1 MGFEGLKKYAIFYIL
16 RVTPS
21 IHTHIYM
28 GVSFFGG
35 YETGGRPCTPETG
48 YETGYET
55 GFVFQGLKPPMKPQR
70 LKKNTMKP
78 WPVKPSACRTEVS
91 VNSPDL
97 YNLNGQTQHHKK
109 PLQKASEGTSKQ
121 NKNPATPEIAGQNR
135 VKYEIGY
142 ETGYETGMKP
152 FGHPRLEN
160 SVKVWARVLA
170 RSSSNNNNGSR
181 GSHSKSNN
189 SRQYK

>member
-1 MGFEGLKKYAIFYIL
+1 MY
-16 RVTPS
+16 
-21 IHTHIYM
+21 
-28 GVSFFGG
+28 FFGG
-35 YETGGRPCTPETG
+35 YETGGRTCTPETG

-55 GFVFQGLKPPMKPQR
+55 GFVFQGLKPGMKPQR

-109 PLQKASEGTSKQ
+109 PLQKASESKCKH
-121 NKNPATPEIAGQNR
+121 NKNPATPEIAGQNK
-135 VKYEIGY
+135 VKYEIRY

-152 FGHPRLEN
+152 FGRRGWKIPPIVVVVAAITTRELQN
-160 SVKVWARVLA
+160 KSV
-170 RSSSNNNNGSR
+170 SY
-181 GSHSKSNN
+181 SKEHCEAEL
-189 SRQYK
+189 